1 MARTQDTDSIAVP
14 APALSDSSAPR
25 SPPSSIAPL
34 PPLQYN
40 STISGLSLDTPEH
53 DHNPNSSHLTL
64 HAPIHPRSSSLIR
77 SPPSSLHSIGTDSDE
92 DDAKITVHI
101 DDDDNNN
108 KDEDAAMDSKHS
120 SSELSPKQQSFDSHD
135 LATLSYSVDVGSPQ
149 PNGTTRYVN
158 LGMSRPLSFHPNYQ
172 KVNPRGI
179 RDPFILPASVAGSA
193 VSMNGSS
200 TAINEAPN
208 FFANPYSWDT
218 MDGKEE
224 PDDDLHDPNVQPD
237 ERHGWF
243 GSTVGKRGVLNIG
256 VLAVLTL
263 SLLTLFGGYPIISY
277 YHRHHESTKGGYN
290 LGGVNASGQIASLPG
305 LRSSLIDPDTPEDA
319 YTRLSPDGTKNMKLV
334 FSDEFNVEGRSFYPG
349 DDPFW
354 EASDLHYWA
363 TNNYEWY
370 SPEAVTTAD
379 GKLRITLDE
388 VETNNLNFRGGFLSS
403 WNKFCFTGGYLV
415 ASVQLPGAPRVAGL
429 WPAFWTMGNLGR
441 AGYGATTDGTW
452 PYSYTACDLGTLMNQ
467 TDSNG
472 QPAAAAIGGDV
483 MWNRKAESTA
493 LSFLPGQRLSA
504 CTCAG
509 EDHPGP
515 IMKDGSFR
523 GRSAPEIDV
532 FEAQVDGTLGL
543 TVSQS
548 MQTAPFNMYYNIT
561 NTTSPAYEFFQ
572 PDSHLNLY
580 NGQND
585 QQALSG
591 ISLASQLAV
600 QRGGDD
606 SFSQYG
612 FEYVPGSQGYIDWIS
627 DNKRAWK
634 VHAAALAADPVS
646 MISDRPIP
654 EEPMYIIF
662 NLGISQNFGTPDWR
676 RLRFPAV
683 MQVDWVRVYQDPD
696 SENVGCSPP
705 DFPTADYIE
714 RHKAAY
720 YNANYTVWGGK
731 PEEGGYGGLWP
742 RNRLYPDGCAAPT
755 STEPGSPVKPYP
767 QAPAVPSSQIAI
779 GQN

>member
-1 MARTQDTDSIAVP
+1 MAQAQDTNSIAVP

-40 STISGLSLDTPEH
+40 STNSELSLDTPEH

-64 HAPIHPRSSSLIR
+64 RAPIHPRSSSLIR
-77 SPPSSLHSIGTDSDE
+77 SSPSSLHSIGTDNDE
-92 DDAKITVHI
+92 DDAKTTVHI
-101 DDDDNNN
+101 DDDDNN

-120 SSELSPKQQSFDSHD
+120 SSELSPEQQSFDSYD

-158 LGMSRPLSFHPNYQ
+158 LGMSRPLSFHPNDQ

-179 RDPFILPASVAGSA
+179 RDPFILPASVVGSA

-200 TAINEAPN
+200 TAINEVPH

-243 GSTVGKRGVLNIG
+243 GSTIGKRGVLNIG

-263 SLLTLFGGYPIISY
+263 SLLTLFGGYPILSY

-305 LRSSLIDPDTPEDA
+305 LRSSLIDPDTPQDA

-452 PYSYTACDLGTLMNQ
+452 PYSYTACDVGTLMNQ

>member
-1 MARTQDTDSIAVP
+1 MPSDASASASASAPEASAAAAQRSPTNSVDLPLSRTHSQQASLDTSAHSDSHDAPQPGLAPSVKPRISSMARSPASCSHSISDEGKEIDLTQAGSDDKHPIM
-14 APALSDSSAPR
+14 DSSAR
-25 SPPSSIAPL
+25 
-34 PPLQYN
+34 YN
-40 STISGLSLDTPEH
+40 SIDTNNLS
-53 DHNPNSSHLTL
+53 TL
-64 HAPIHPRSSSLIR
+64 SFTVDSSS
-77 SPPSSLHSIGTDSDE
+77 PDHPAPS
-92 DDAKITVHI
+92 
-101 DDDDNNN
+101 
-108 KDEDAAMDSKHS
+108 
-120 SSELSPKQQSFDSHD
+120 
-135 LATLSYSVDVGSPQ
+135 
-149 PNGTTRYVN
+149 RYVN
-158 LGMSRPLSFHPNYQ
+158 LGMTRPLSHIPDDQ

-179 RDPFILPASVAGSA
+179 RDIFGIPASLVGSA
-193 VSMNGSS
+193 TSMNGST
-200 TAINEAPN
+200 TATSEANN
-208 FFANPYSWDT
+208 FFTNPYSWDT

-224 PDDDLHDPNVQPD
+224 PDDALHDPSSAHDTPDGCFGGALGTRGLLNV
-237 ERHGWF
+237 
-243 GSTVGKRGVLNIG
+243 GVLV
-256 VLAVLTL
+256 VLALALVA
-263 SLLTLFGGYPIISY
+263 LFGGYPVIAY
-277 YHRHHESTKGGYN
+277 LNRHHESTKGGFN
-290 LGGVNASGQIASLPG
+290 LGGVNASGQIASIPG

-319 YTRLSPDGTKNMKLV
+319 YTTLSPDGSKNMKLV
-334 FSDEFNVEGRSFYPG
+334 FSDEFNTDGRSFYPG

-370 SPEAVTTAD
+370 SPEAVTTAN
-379 GKLRITLDE
+379 GSLQITLAE

-403 WNKFCFTGGYLV
+403 WNKFCFTGGYLI
-415 ASVQLPGAPRVAGL
+415 ASVQLPGSPHVPGL

-452 PYSYTACDLGTLMNQ
+452 PYSYSACDVGTLMNQ
-467 TDSNG
+467 TDANG

-483 MWNRKAESTA
+483 MWNRKAESKA

-515 IMKDGSFR
+515 ILKDGSLR

-548 MQTAPFNMYYNIT
+548 MQTAPFNMFYNVT
-561 NTTSPAYEFFQ
+561 NSTGPAYEFFQ
-572 PDSHLNLY
+572 PTSHLNLY

-591 ISLASQLAV
+591 ISLASQRAV
-600 QRGGDD
+600 QLGGDKT
-606 SFSQYG
+606 FSTYG
-612 FEYVPGSQGYIDWIS
+612 FEYEPGPTGYIDWIS
-627 DNKRAWK
+627 DSKRAWK
-634 VHAAALAADPVS
+634 VHAAALEADPVS
-646 MISDRPIP
+646 QISDRPIP

-662 NLGISQNFGTPDWR
+662 NLGISENFGTPDWR

-683 MQVDWVRVYQDPD
+683 MQVDWVRVYQDPEA
-696 SENVGCSPP
+696 ENVGCDPK

-720 YNANYTVWGGK
+720 YNANYTVWGGTA
-731 PEEGGYGGLWP
+731 EEGGYGALWP

-755 STEPGSPVKPYP
+755 STQPGSPVQPYP
-767 QAPAVPSSQIAI
+767 HASPVPSSQIAV